1 MTAKDSGAIVAV
13 LESAQAVR
21 PDLGTLRPPRPV
33 SRERG
38 QEAPMRTR
46 WTVSATHRR
55 DFLRAAGAATGTALL
70 GFPAVLRGQAREI
83 KIGAV
88 HPVTGPLAEVGQANR
103 LGAQMAVEAVNAAG
117 GIKSLGG
124 AKLVLLPGDSQ
135 TKPDVARSEAERLIN
150 EGAVMLTGAFHSGH
164 TMAIVPVAQQ
174 RRVPFLVD
182 ISAADAITLSVAQSV
197 KEGKQK
203 VQYVYRNF
211 PTTTAFG
218 RKAIQFMNEIFKA
231 TGTAPKRAVLMYTND
246 PFGKPQAEGFVR
258 AHRELGAPFEIVEV
272 IPFPEVPADLSTEV
286 AKAKAA
292 KPDIICPITRPA
304 SATLLL
310 RELARQRVDVM
321 GVISPGAPGLYEKG
335 QIEALGKLIEYTMD
349 NVPWIN
355 PISPKTRKIAE
366 EYARRSGGKIFD
378 TNSGYSYEAIL
389 IMADVL
395 ERARSTDPDVI
406 VEAIRATNMKDPIM
420 VAAGPIRFNE
430 VGDNAN
436 ASTAM
441 IQILGQKPLVVHPGE
456 FAEARLVFPAP
467 KFWER
472 G

>member
-1 MTAKDSGAIVAV
+1 MRERAERPGLNRREFLKTAGSATGVAV
-13 LESAQAVR
+13 L
-21 PDLGTLRPPRPV
+21 
-33 SRERG
+33 
-38 QEAPMRTR
+38 
-46 WTVSATHRR
+46 
-55 DFLRAAGAATGTALL
+55 
-70 GFPAVLRGQAREI
+70 GFPTVLGAQPRQI
-83 KIGAV
+83 KLGAV
-88 HPVTGPLAEVGQANR
+88 HPVTGPLAEIGQACR

-124 AKLVLLPGDSQ
+124 ARLSLVPGDSES
-135 TKPDVARSEAERLIN
+135 KPDVARTVAERLIN
-150 EGAVMLTGAFHSGH
+150 DGAVMLTGAFHSGH

-182 ISAADAITLSVAQSV
+182 ISAADVITLNVAQSV

-211 PTTTAFG
+211 PTTTVFG
-218 RKAIQFMNEIFKA
+218 RRAIQFMNEIFKA
-231 TGTAPKRAVLMYTND
+231 SGISPKRAVLMYTND
-246 PFGKPQAEGFVR
+246 PFGKPQSEGFIR
-258 AHRELGAPFEIVEV
+258 AHKELGASFEIVEV
-272 IPFPEVPADLSTEV
+272 IPFPEVPQDLSTEV
-286 AKAKAA
+286 SKAKAA
-292 KPDIICPITRPA
+292 RPDILCPITRPA

-310 RELARQRVDVM
+310 RELAKQRVDLL
-321 GVISPGAPGLYEKG
+321 GVLSPGAPGLYEKG
-335 QIEALGKLIEYTMD
+335 QIDALGKLIEYTLD

-355 PISPKTRKIAE
+355 PLSPRTRRIAD

-389 IMADVL
+389 ILADVL
-395 ERARSTDPDVI
+395 ERARSTDADAL
-406 VEAIRATNMKDPIM
+406 VEALRATNMREPIM

-441 IQILGQKPLVVHPGE
+441 IQILGQKPLVVHPRE
-456 FAEARLVFPAP
+456 SAEAKPVFPAP
-467 KFWER
+467 KFWDR

>member
-1 MTAKDSGAIVAV
+1 MD
-13 LESAQAVR
+13 ER
-21 PDLGTLRPPRPV
+21 PELTGIR
-33 SRERG
+33 
-38 QEAPMRTR
+38 
-46 WTVSATHRR
+46 RR
-55 DFLRAAGAATGTALL
+55 DFLKIASAATGTAVL
-70 GFPAVLRGQAREI
+70 GFPVVLRAQPKEI
-83 KIGAV
+83 KLGAV

-103 LGAQMAVEAVNAAG
+103 LGAQMAVEAVNQAG

-124 AKLVLLPGDSQ
+124 AKLALLPGDSQ
-135 TKPDVARSEAERLIN
+135 TKPEVARSEAERLIN
-150 EGAVMLTGAFHSGH
+150 EGAVALTGAFHSGH

-174 RRVPFLVD
+174 RRIPFLVD
-182 ISAADAITLSVAQSV
+182 ISAADVITLSVAQSV
-197 KEGKQK
+197 REGKQK

-218 RKAIQFMNEIFKA
+218 RKAIQFMGEIFKA

-246 PFGKPQAEGFVR
+246 PFGKPQSEGFLK
-258 AHRELGAPFEIVEV
+258 AHKELGASFEIVEV
-272 IPFPEVPADLSTEV
+272 IPFPEVPQDLSTEV
-286 AKAKAA
+286 ARAKAA

-310 RELARQRVDVM
+310 RELAKQRVDLL

-335 QIEALGKLIEYTMD
+335 QIDALGKLIEYTLD
-349 NVPWIN
+349 NVPWVN
-355 PISPKTRKIAE
+355 PARTRKIAE

-389 IMADVL
+389 IIADVL
-395 ERARSTDPDVI
+395 ERARSVDPDAI
-406 VEAIRATNMKDPIM
+406 VEALRTTNMKDPIM
-420 VAAGPIRFNE
+420 VAAGPVRFNE

-441 IQILGQKPLVVHPGE
+441 IQILGAKPLIVHPKE
-456 FAEARLVFPAP
+456 SAEAKLVFPAP